1 MVIRSGKERDLQ
13 GVEGGMKEIK
23 VVFADESTG
32 YVKAVKLDALI
43 DSGRI
48 KSFLR
53 SDGWVNI
60 GNDPIREIKYHGTE
74 RRAFSKE

>member
-1 MVIRSGKERDLQ
+1 MIRFGRERDLHEL
-13 GVEGGMKEIK
+13 GGGMKEIK
-23 VVFADESTG
+23 VVFEDESTG

-43 DSGRI
+43 ASGRI

-60 GNDPIREIKYHGTE
+60 GDDPIREIKYQGKE
-74 RRAFSKE
+74 RRVISQE